1 MSEREARLFSGDDD
15 MELTVERLDVW
26 ASGMQDKPGALAAKL
41 AALAEAGADLEFI
54 VARRSPEK
62 PGTGVLFVAP
72 LRGDDEVRAAGQV
85 GFSAANSLHS
95 VRVEGD
101 NRPGV
106 AAEICSRLGKAGINV
121 RGFSAA
127 VIGTRFIAYMAFDT
141 PDAAA
146 KAVGV
151 LQVA

>member
-1 MSEREARLFSGDDD
+1 
-15 MELTVERLDVW
+15 MELMVERLDVW
-26 ASGMQDKPGALAAKL
+26 AAGMQDKPGALAAKL
-41 AALAEAGADLEFI
+41 AALAESGADLEFI

-72 LRGDDEVRAAGQV
+72 LRGDDEVRAAGQI

-101 NRPGV
+101 NRPGI
-106 AAEICSRLGKAGINV
+106 AAELCKRLGKAGINI
-121 RGFSAA
+121 RGLSAA

-141 PDAAA
+141 ADAAA
-146 KAVGV
+146 KAVQV